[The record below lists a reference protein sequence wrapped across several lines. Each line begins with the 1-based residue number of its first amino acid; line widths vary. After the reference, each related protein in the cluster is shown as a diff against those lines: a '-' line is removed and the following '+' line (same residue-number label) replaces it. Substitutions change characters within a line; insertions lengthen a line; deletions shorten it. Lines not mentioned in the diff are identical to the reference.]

1 MLKPI
6 VDSVIEKA
14 PSRYA
19 LVIGVAKRARS
30 IVEKAQHEG
39 EILVEKPVGIAV
51 EQLLNHEYEIVE
63 LTPEEIAAQE
73 AAQAAAQTAAK
84 AAAEAAAQAHTES
97 VIDMNADDDDA
108 DENDS
113 GDEFPDDVTD
123 SDAE

>member
-19 LVIGVAKRARS
+19 LVIGVAKRARY
-30 IVEKAQHEG
+30 IVDKAQHDG

-51 EQLLNHEYEIVE
+51 EQLLNREYEIVE
-63 LTPEEIAAQE
+63 LTPEEVAAQE
-73 AAQAAAQTAAK
+73 AAQAAAQEAAK
-84 AAAEAAAQAHTES
+84 AAAQAAAQARHEP
-97 VIDMNADDDDA
+97 VIDMNEDDEDADDEDAADDELSDA
-108 DENDS
+108 S
-113 GDEFPDDVTD
+113 D

>member
-97 VIDMNADDDDA
+97 VIDMNADDDDV
-108 DENDS
+108 DEDDS